1 MDNTLNL
8 VTGKTILKTVKY
20 ESTNNHKNHCRLTQ
34 SNSKCM
40 MTTPDLQW
48 FQLKASSAPYQEQA
62 TVKNS
67 NIVRILIIV
76 PKMSEQI
83 PSFYPMKI
91 KCLHENLLL
100 QQIDRRMTTKII
112 IIIFILGQKT

>member
-1 MDNTLNL
+1 M
-8 VTGKTILKTVKY
+8 
-20 ESTNNHKNHCRLTQ
+20 STNNHKNHCRLTQ

-67 NIVRILIIV
+67 NIVQILIIV

-91 KCLHENLLL
+91 KCLHDNLLL

-112 IIIFILGQKT
+112 IIIFIFGQKT